1 LNKQLFA
8 IAGTSL
14 GRLVGI
20 FAITHA
26 TGLLLRSL
34 QMETQ
39 QGTVNSFDRA
49 KLLAHIL
56 RWRLTWDRRDTSYVA
71 PEPLPDKFKSARA
84 AADMIADRACV
95 ISCGISGNARCS
107 IFFWAV
113 RERYEQSGY
122 PRGLTWISVG
132 GQGGRGRAPGTVEEV
147 GVDGLVTRY
156 IAGHTE
162 TAKSL
167 LRLAD
172 AGRLELHTLPQGE
185 MLYVIEAQGRGEHV
199 VRSRTGIGTFLDPR
213 VGRGS
218 PVSENATAQF
228 ARADGEEI
236 AYSLPSIDV
245 TLFSAPYADRDGNI
259 YFQNAATITENIE
272 AARAAKRNGGI
283 AMASVAGLIDRD
295 DAAIGMH
302 SDEVDVVVIY
312 PRNEQTGSIAQHR
325 HWPMFTAGANVNEH
339 EAISRLRFINKTLGI
354 TPRRSPVDY
363 ALARLGAKV
372 FADNVAAG
380 ATINIGVGLG
390 EEVCRVLCEHRAHEQ
405 ITFTTES
412 GPVGGIPAPGIF
424 FGAAINPRRLESSA
438 WMFHHYR
445 EHLDATILGFLQIDS
460 AGNLNLSK
468 RGPRMLDYVGPG
480 GASSIIDSANTVLFI
495 GKWMQG
501 AKVSIDGER
510 LRLDKPGKPKLVE
523 RVDEVTFN
531 GRVGLAQGKKVF
543 YVTDLAVLE
552 LTDAGLTLRAVM
564 PGIDIQRDLLANS
577 FARIVVPDDPVPQ
590 TVAASIVTGDGFHTK
605 RES

>member
-1 LNKQLFA
+1 MN
-8 IAGTSL
+8 
-14 GRLVGI
+14 
-20 FAITHA
+20 
-26 TGLLLRSL
+26 LL
-34 QMETQ
+34 
-39 QGTVNSFDRA
+39 DRV

-56 RWRLTWDRRDTSYVA
+56 RWRLTWDRRDSAYVA

-84 AADMIADRACV
+84 AADMIADGACV

-107 IFFWAV
+107 TFFWAV

-185 MLYVIEAQGRGEHV
+185 MTHVIEAQGRGENE

-218 PVSENATAQF
+218 PVTENATMQF
-228 ARADGEEI
+228 ARADGDEI
-236 AYSLPSIDV
+236 AYTLPPIDV
-245 TLFSAPYADRDGNI
+245 ALFSAPYADRDGNI
-259 YFQNAATITENIE
+259 YFHNAATITESIE
-272 AARAAKRNGGI
+272 AARAARRSGGRVLV
-283 AMASVAGLIDRD
+283 SVSGLIEH
-295 DAAIGMH
+295 DAASIGLPTG
-302 SDEVDVVVIY
+302 EVDVVVIN
-312 PRNEQTGSIAQHR
+312 PRNEQTGSVAQHR
-325 HWPMFTAGANVNEH
+325 HWPMFTAGANIDEH
-339 EAISRLRFINKTLGI
+339 EAIARLRFINKTLGI

-363 ALARLGAKV
+363 ALARLGAKTFV
-372 FADNVAAG
+372 DNVPVG
-380 ATINIGVGLG
+380 ATVNIGVGLG
-390 EEVCRVLCEHRAHEQ
+390 EEVCRVLCEHGAHEKM
-405 ITFTTES
+405 TFTTES

-424 FGAAINPRRLESSA
+424 FGAAINPQRLESSA

-445 EHLDATILGFLQIDS
+445 EHLDATVLGFLQIDS
-460 AGNLNLSK
+460 AGNLNLSN

-480 GASSIIDSANTVLFI
+480 GASSIIESANTVLFI

-501 AKVSIDGER
+501 AKISIEGKS
-510 LRLDKPGKPKLVE
+510 LRLEKPGRPKLVE

-531 GRVGLAQGKKVF
+531 GSVALARGKKVF

-564 PGIDIQRDLLANS
+564 PGIDIECDLLANS
-577 FARIVVPDDPVPQ
+577 HARIVVPDDPVPQ
-590 TVAASIVTGDGFHTK
+590 TVLASIVSGEGFHLDWA
-605 RES
+605 ESNV

>member
-1 LNKQLFA
+1 MN
-8 IAGTSL
+8 
-14 GRLVGI
+14 
-20 FAITHA
+20 
-26 TGLLLRSL
+26 LL
-34 QMETQ
+34 
-39 QGTVNSFDRA
+39 DRA

-56 RWRLTWDRRDTSYVA
+56 RWRLTWDRRDTSYVP

-84 AADMIADRACV
+84 AADMIADSACV

-107 IFFWAV
+107 ILFWAV

-122 PRGLTWISVG
+122 PRALTWISVG

-185 MLYVIEAQGRGEHV
+185 MAHVVEAQGRGEHE

-218 PVSENATAQF
+218 PVTDNATMQF
-228 ARADGEEI
+228 ARADGDEI
-236 AYSLPSIDV
+236 VYTLPSIDV
-245 TLFSAPYADRDGNI
+245 ALFSAPYADRDGNI
-259 YFQNAATITENIE
+259 YFQNASTITENIE
-272 AARAAKRNGGI
+272 AARAARYNGGLVF
-283 AMASVAGLIDRD
+283 VAVSGLIEH
-295 DAAIGMH
+295 DAASIGLRA
-302 SDEVDVVVIY
+302 DDVDVIVVN
-312 PRNEQTGSIAQHR
+312 PRNEQTGSVAQHR
-325 HWPMFTAGANVNEH
+325 YWPMFTAGANVDEQQ
-339 EAISRLRFINKTLGI
+339 AILRLRFINRVLGI
-354 TPRRSPVDY
+354 TPRRSPVDH
-363 ALARLGAKV
+363 ALARLGARI
-372 FADNVAAG
+372 FTDNVAAG
-380 ATINIGVGLG
+380 GTVNIGVGLG
-390 EEVCRVLCEHRAHEQ
+390 EEVCRVLCEHGAHKQ

-445 EHLDATILGFLQIDS
+445 EHLDATMLGFLQIDS
-460 AGNLNLSK
+460 AGNLNLSN

-480 GASSIIDSANTVLFI
+480 GASSIIESANKVLFI

-501 AKVSIDGER
+501 AKVSIVGER

-523 RVDEVTFN
+523 KVDEVTFN
-531 GRVGLAQGKKVF
+531 GSVALARGKKVF

-552 LTDAGLTLRAVM
+552 LTEAGLTLRAVM
-564 PGIDIQRDLLANS
+564 PGIDIEGDLLANS
-577 FARIVVPDDPVPQ
+577 HARIVVPEDPAVQ
-590 TVAASIVTGDGFHTK
+590 TVPASIVSGKGFHLDWA
-605 RES
+605 ENNV